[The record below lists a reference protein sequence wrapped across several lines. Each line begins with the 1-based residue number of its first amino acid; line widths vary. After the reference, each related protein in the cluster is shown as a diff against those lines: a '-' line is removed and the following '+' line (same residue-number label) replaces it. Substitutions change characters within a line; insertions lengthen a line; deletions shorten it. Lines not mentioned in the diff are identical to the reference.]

1 MTDIHIDWSS
11 ADVREGR
18 LTVAFGEKPTKE
30 WVERLA
36 QIVDRLARAGS
47 GWSAIEVGKREVH
60 VEGVEAGSEKD
71 LRHFLESAVLQA
83 NADQESDDEPSGA
96 TRSEE
101 DQARTDA
108 FRAFAQDDA

>member
-11 ADVREGR
+11 ADVQEGR
-18 LTVAFGEKPTKE
+18 LTVAFGEKPEKE

-36 QIVDRLARAGS
+36 QVVDRLARAGS
-47 GWSAIEVGKREVH
+47 GWSAIEVGMRKLH
-60 VEGVEAGSEKD
+60 VDGVEAGAEQD

-83 NADQESDDEPSGA
+83 NADQRSGDEPSGA
-96 TRSEE
+96 SRSEE